1 MGTLTAQ
8 SIVDKVETTLQDPG
22 NNTWGEAELLGHL
35 NDAIEKIC
43 VLKPDAYVVT
53 APVQLAAG
61 AKQALP
67 AGGVYLKDII
77 RNMGA
82 GGTTSGTA
90 ITLVGRA
97 DMNAALPGWMAAT
110 ANVTVIHWIYDPKE
124 DQKAFYVY
132 PPQPATGMGYV
143 EMRYCAIPADIAVNA
158 SIPIDDSHENAIM
171 LFMLHRVWLKK
182 QPTLAA
188 GFLGMFMADLGLSE
202 ERKKEDD
209 PNKAAEKGGP
219 R

>member
-1 MGTLTAQ
+1 MGTLTGQ
-8 SIVDKVETTLQDPG
+8 SIVDRVEGTLQDPG

-35 NDAIEKIC
+35 NDAIERIC
-43 VLKPDAYVVT
+43 ILKPDAYVVT

-67 AGGVYLKDII
+67 ASGISLKDII

-82 GGTTSGTA
+82 DGNTPGNA
-90 ITLVGRA
+90 VTLVGR
-97 DMNAALPGWMAAT
+97 DEMNAALPAWMAAT
-110 ANVTVIHWIYDPKE
+110 ASATVVHWIYDPK
-124 DQKAFYVY
+124 DDPKTFYVY

-143 EMRYCAIPADIAVNA
+143 EMRHSAVPAAIALGAT
-158 SIPIDDSHENAIM
+158 IPIDDNYENAIM
-171 LFMLHRVWLKK
+171 LFMLHRAWLKK

-188 GFLGMFMADLGLSE
+188 GYLGMFMTDLGLSE

-209 PNKAAEKGGP
+209 PNKATEKGGT

>member
-8 SIVDKVETTLQDPG
+8 SIVDRVEGTLQDTG
-22 NNTWGEAELLGHL
+22 NNTWGETELLGHL

-53 APVQLAAG
+53 APVQLVAG

-67 AGGVYLKDII
+67 AGGTAVKEII

-82 GGTTSGTA
+82 DGNTPGNA
-90 ITLVGRA
+90 VTLVGRVE
-97 DMNAALPGWMAAT
+97 MNAALPGWMAA
-110 ANVTVIHWIYDPKE
+110 AASPTVIHWVYDPK
-124 DQKAFYVY
+124 DDLKTFYVY
-132 PPQPATGMGYV
+132 PPQPGTGMGYV
-143 EMRYCAIPADIAVNA
+143 EMRHGAVPAAIAIGGT
-158 SIPIDDSHENAIM
+158 IPIDDNYENAIM
-171 LFMLHRVWLKK
+171 LFILHRAWLKK
-182 QPTLAA
+182 QPVLAG
-188 GFLGMFMADLGLSE
+188 GFLSMFMTDLGLSE

-209 PNKAAEKGGP
+209 PNKAPEKGGT